1 LRDDYALCGI
11 LGRFPRKERL
21 EPFMPEDE
29 ESFLDAV
36 LQPADD
42 APRSKRSPWPAPPPG
57 RSPEDGEDPGEAYK
71 PDVVGPRIRNA
82 LKGGHGLAGSP
93 KRYAMLVAVMVGLTS
108 LPTWAVLHTGL
119 RDTTPAQAAPAE
131 VFLAEPLPMALPPVI
146 VRGHVHAE
154 KPPAPV
160 RVKPRAPLRSSKK
173 PSRIRVTERS
183 VPKEV
188 PAERP
193 VAKRKKPKRTKPHQQ
208 PAQPR
213 SQRPTRS
220 QWTWPVRVV
229 WPKGRRV
236 HQPCTTWLPW
246 KGPDH
251 GYDQFSW
258 LPPRS

>member
-1 LRDDYALCGI
+1 
-11 LGRFPRKERL
+11 
-21 EPFMPEDE
+21 MPEDE

-36 LQPADD
+36 LQPADE

-57 RSPEDGEDPGEAYK
+57 QSPEDGEDPGEAYK

-119 RDTTPAQAAPAE
+119 RDVTPAQAAPAE
-131 VFLAEPLPMALPPVI
+131 VFVAEPLPMTLPPVI

-154 KPPAPV
+154 KPPTPV
-160 RVKPRAPLRSSKK
+160 RVKPRAAK
-173 PSRIRVTERS
+173 PVRKTPSLVRVPERS

-193 VAKRKKPKRTKPHQQ
+193 VAKRKKAKRAKPHQQ
-208 PAQPR
+208 PA
-213 SQRPTRS
+213 PTRS
-220 QWTWPVRVV
+220 ESPKRSQWEWPVRVSWPKNSAWPKTAV

-236 HQPCTTWLPW
+236 HRPCTTWLPW

-251 GYDQFSW
+251 GYDPVVW